1 MPFMPLPKKAEPKLN
16 KKFSPANI
24 FFERKCDRS
33 FFMQKIIR
41 KNIESGVLIGLLFA
55 VMLSIARFDTACR
68 DLRSN
73 VLRLHI
79 IANSDSEADQTLK
92 LRVRDAILEG
102 SELIF
107 EDCTDLD
114 SAAAAAK
121 SQTDA
126 ITDIANSV
134 IEESG
139 LEYTAVA
146 SVEDCCFETREYEDF
161 TLPAGI
167 YKSVVV
173 RLGEAEGKNWWCVVF
188 PAVCLPAA
196 SDAELSD
203 TVGTEGVEIA
213 ENPQRYIMK
222 FKAVEW
228 YEDIKQFFKSK

>member
-1 MPFMPLPKKAEPKLN
+1 M
-16 KKFSPANI
+16 
-24 FFERKCDRS
+24 
-33 FFMQKIIR
+33 
-41 KNIESGVLIGLLFA
+41 
-55 VMLSIARFDTACR
+55 
-68 DLRSN
+68 
-73 VLRLHI
+73 LRLHI

-121 SQTDA
+121 SQTDTIA
-126 ITDIANSV
+126 DIANSV

-139 LEYTAVA
+139 LGYSACA
-146 SVEDCCFETREYEDF
+146 SVEDCYFETREYEDF
-161 TLPAGI
+161 TLPAGT

-173 RLGEAEGKNWWCVVF
+173 RLGKARGKNWWCVVF

-196 SDAELSD
+196 SDADLSD
-203 TVGTEGVEIA
+203 TVGSAGTEIA
-213 ENPQRYIMK
+213 ENPQRYVMK

-228 YEDIKQFFKSK
+228 YEDIKQFFKCFG

>member
-1 MPFMPLPKKAEPKLN
+1 
-16 KKFSPANI
+16 
-24 FFERKCDRS
+24 
-33 FFMQKIIR
+33 MQKNIR
-41 KNIESGVLIGLLFA
+41 KNIESGVLIGLIFA
-55 VMLSIARFDTACR
+55 VVLSIARFDTACH

-121 SQTDA
+121 SQTDTIA
-126 ITDIANSV
+126 DIANSV

-139 LEYTAVA
+139 LGYSARA
-146 SVEDCCFETREYEDF
+146 SVEDCYFETREYEDF
-161 TLPAGI
+161 TLPAGT

-173 RLGEAEGKNWWCVVF
+173 RLGKARGKNWWCVVF

-196 SDAELSD
+196 SDADLSD
-203 TVGTEGVEIA
+203 TVGSAGTEIA
-213 ENPQRYIMK
+213 ENPQRYVMK

-228 YEDIKQFFKSK
+228 YEDIKHYFKPK